1 MKLIDALKRDI
12 KLSLKTVRFEFPR
25 FLCFFV
31 VLFLLQGLFCSILT
45 LYSNNDRTQLA
56 YLEGEYRTESGSL
69 YHLKLLGCNETQRA
83 MLHNLDLDQSEEKKI
98 FTLLGA
104 DVTQTTDGR
113 ERRYD
118 LYIRFEEDAEVSYQ
132 QFRTLYR
139 AAMEAEGP
147 YTEAKTL
154 LLSYQLERAGN
165 RAVLILQLV
174 MVVGLGALAVWV
186 LHTIMT
192 NHYKFTYG
200 VYMSFGANFRRL
212 FRTAIWEMIWAAV
225 FTWLPAVV
233 LSNLFCWLI
242 FRKAG
247 QGFAVSIGGCLLT
260 LFISLLTVGIAVFTS
275 IKAVSRKPPV
285 KHLIADDNSNLIHSP
300 RRSHQLVGTT
310 FPGGLGWLSFGRFWK
325 YSVRLLAMTLSFAM
339 LFVGGMTL
347 ANCYQRMLSN
357 PRPLYRVDFAI
368 PGTPGPYMPSDD
380 EEEPVTED
388 GSEKGSEE
396 GGEDSSSEGENESVE
411 NEEEKPDLG
420 ESKEETEEELPDI
433 DYSSYGYTDEISKV
447 FAELPHLGT
456 VYKESSF
463 PARGIRSHVRFADKN
478 AKFGAG
484 GVSVTTSGTKWRYQ
498 MNVDYKSLDE
508 EIIGSLKFLG
518 YGIEGSLESVL
529 TEKNTIAV
537 TDSFLGA
544 VHFDWKVGDVI
555 CIAKPKG
562 DIEPLLI
569 VEQEMLFSTDIDQ
582 ILLAYLNRGSFEYTE
597 YTIGAIISD
606 MPTDENWSIFFNAS
620 DYEIITGYAPIYD
633 RLQIYA
639 QHGATE
645 EEENKLYEY
654 LRKAEYLYSNMAIT
668 DLNTREARQIDEN
681 KNYTG
686 VFTLFSS
693 VLLAVSPMV
702 WIFSQILFYY
712 KRRQEFELYLAVGAP
727 LDSIRT
733 LFLQD
738 ALRYAGV
745 GAGVFALL
753 APPVSWVIHRM
764 IGLGTRFLG
773 GDMLASFRLPW
784 AAYIIGIL
792 ICAAC
797 GFVST
802 MLPYFTYQ
810 KQSSPLRQ
818 DGVENDCKEDVVH
831 E

>member
-1 MKLIDALKRDI
+1 MKLSDTLKRDI
-12 KLSLKTVRFEFPR
+12 KLSLKTIRFEFPR
-25 FLCFFV
+25 YLCFFV

-56 YLEGEYRTESGSL
+56 YLEGEYRTQSGSI

-83 MLHNLDLDQSEEKKI
+83 VLHNLDLDQDEEKKI

-118 LYIRFEEDAEVSYQ
+118 LYIQFEDEVESSYH
-132 QFRTLYR
+132 QFRALYR

-154 LLSYQLERAGN
+154 LLSYQLERTAN
-165 RAVLILQLV
+165 RAVLILQLT

-200 VYMSFGANFRRL
+200 VYMSFGANFLRL
-212 FRTAIWEMIWAAV
+212 FRTAIWEMVWAAL
-225 FTWLPAVV
+225 FTWLPAVA
-233 LSNLFCWLI
+233 LSNLLCWLI
-242 FRKAG
+242 FREAG
-247 QGFAVSIGGCLLT
+247 LGFAISIGGCLLT
-260 LFISLLTVGIAVFTS
+260 LLISLFTVGISVFAS

-285 KHLIADDNSNLIHSP
+285 KHLVADDNSNLIHSP
-300 RRSHQLVGTT
+300 RHSYPLIGTT

-347 ANCYQRMLSN
+347 ADCYQRMIST
-357 PRPLYRVDFAI
+357 PEPLYRVNFAI
-368 PGTPGPYMPSDD
+368 PGTPGPYKPSD
-380 EEEPVTED
+380 
-388 GSEKGSEE
+388 
-396 GGEDSSSEGENESVE
+396 
-411 NEEEKPDLG
+411 EEEKPSTEEGTEEG
-420 ESKEETEEELPDI
+420 EVGNTDESEEGEETTDSIQDKDESEELPDI
-433 DYSSYGYTDEISKV
+433 DYSSYGYTAEISKV

-456 VYKESSF
+456 VYKESLF
-463 PARGIRSHVRFADKN
+463 PARGIRSHVRFADEK

-484 GVSVTTSGTKWRYQ
+484 GVSVTTNGTKWRYQ
-498 MNVDYKSLDE
+498 MNTDYQSLDE
-508 EIIGSLKFLG
+508 EIIASFQFLG
-518 YGIEGSLESVL
+518 YNIQGSLESVL

-544 VHFDWKVGDVI
+544 VHFDWKVGDVVY
-555 CIAKPKG
+555 IAKPAG
-562 DIEPLLI
+562 DIEPLLL

-582 ILLAYLNRGSFEYTE
+582 ILLAYLNRGTFEYTE
-597 YTIGAIISD
+597 YKIGAIISD
-606 MPTDENWSIFFNAS
+606 MPTDENWSIFFNER
-620 DYEIITGYAPIYD
+620 DYEKITGYAPIYD
-633 RLQIYA
+633 QLQVYA
-639 QHGATE
+639 EHGATE
-645 EEENKLYEY
+645 EEEAKLYEY
-654 LRKAEYLYSNMAIT
+654 LRRAEYLYSNMTVT
-668 DLNTREARQIDEN
+668 DLNTRESRQMEEN

-686 VFTLFSS
+686 VFALFSC
-693 VLLAVSPMV
+693 VLLAISPMV
-702 WIFSQILFYY
+702 WVFSQILFYY

-727 LDSIRT
+727 LDSIRK

-745 GAGVFALL
+745 AAGVFAAL
-753 APPVSWVIHRM
+753 APLVSWMIHRV
-764 IGLGTRFLG
+764 IGWSTRFLG

-784 AAYIIGIL
+784 VAYFVGIL

-797 GFVST
+797 GFIST

-810 KQSSPLRQ
+810 KQGSPLHQ
-818 DGVENDCKEDVVH
+818 DGVENYSKEDANH

>member
-1 MKLIDALKRDI
+1 MKLAEAMKRDI
-12 KLSLKTVRFEFPR
+12 QLSLKTIRFEFPR
-25 FLCFFV
+25 YLCFFV

-56 YLEGEYRTESGSL
+56 YLEGEYRTQSGSL

-83 MLHNLDLDQSEEKKI
+83 ILHNLDLDQDEEKKI

-118 LYIRFEEDAEVSYQ
+118 LYIQFEDEVEESYRK
-132 QFRTLYR
+132 FRTLYR
-139 AAMEAEGP
+139 TAMEAEGP
-147 YTEAKTL
+147 YNEAKTL

-165 RAVLILQLV
+165 RAVLVLQLV
-174 MVVGLGALAVWV
+174 MVVVLGALAVWV

-200 VYMSFGANFRRL
+200 VYMSFGANFLRL
-212 FRTAIWEMIWAAV
+212 FRTAIWEMVWAAL

-242 FRKAG
+242 FRKAEL
-247 QGFAVSIGGCLLT
+247 GFAVSIGGCLLT
-260 LFISLLTVGIAVFTS
+260 LFISLFTVGISVFAS

-300 RRSHQLVGTT
+300 RRSQPLVGTT

-347 ANCYQRMLSN
+347 AGCYQRMLDT
-357 PRPLYRVDFAI
+357 PMPLYRVDFAI
-368 PGTPGPYMPSDD
+368 PGTPGPYQPSDK
-380 EEEPVTED
+380 EETPKTEEGTED
-388 GSEKGSEE
+388 GEGDSEDADGA
-396 GGEDSSSEGENESVE
+396 
-411 NEEEKPDLG
+411 EKPDSDNKLDA
-420 ESKEETEEELPDI
+420 EQKEEIPNI
-433 DYSSYGYTDEISKV
+433 DYSTYGYTDEISKV
-447 FAELPHLGT
+447 FAELPNLGT
-456 VYKESSF
+456 VYKESVF
-463 PARGIRSHVRFADKN
+463 PARGVRSHVRFADEN

-484 GVSVTTSGTKWRYQ
+484 GVSVTNAGTKWRYQ
-498 MNVDYKSLDE
+498 MNTDYKSLDK
-508 EIIGSLKFLG
+508 EIISSFEFLG

-537 TDSFLGA
+537 TDSFLGS
-544 VHFDWKVGDVI
+544 VRFDWKVGDTI
-555 CIAKPKG
+555 YIARPVG
-562 DIEPLLI
+562 DLEPLLT
-569 VEQEMLFSTDIDQ
+569 VEQEMLFVTDLDQ
-582 ILLAYLNRGSFEYTE
+582 ILLAYLKRGTFKYTE
-597 YTIGAIISD
+597 YKIGAIISD
-606 MPTDENWSIFFNAS
+606 MPTEENWSIFFNAK
-620 DYEIITGYAPIYD
+620 DYQKVTGYAPIYD
-633 RLQIYA
+633 SLQVYA
-639 QHGATE
+639 KHGSTE
-645 EEENKLYEY
+645 QEEAKLYEY
-654 LRKAEYLYSNMAIT
+654 LRRAEYLYSNMTVT
-668 DLNTREARQIDEN
+668 DLNTREARQLDAN

-702 WIFSQILFYY
+702 WVFSQILFYY

-727 LDSIRT
+727 LDSIRQ

-738 ALRYAGV
+738 ALRYAGA
-745 GAGVFALL
+745 GALVFAAL
-753 APPVSWVIHRM
+753 APVVSWFIHRI
-764 IGLGTRFLG
+764 IGWGTRFIG
-773 GDMLASFRLPW
+773 GEMLASFRLPW
-784 AAYIIGIL
+784 IAYLIGIL
-792 ICAAC
+792 ICAVC

-810 KQSSPLRQ
+810 KQGSPLHR
-818 DGVENDCKEDVVH
+818 DGGEMQSKEDAVH